1 MTVTSNEVSM
11 DKVKT
16 LATSFDTQ
24 LEEMQPLLKQM
35 HLLSSNAVSAA
46 ARAGSEGDAFKVLT
60 QAIQQLRQDIN
71 AEMQEVSQL
80 LEALL
85 QTESSEQANDSIKKL
100 DSALSAMFQA
110 IRNGEYMAICCEVE
124 AAHTETHGESFESV
138 AMMLK
143 QLIQSLRKQVS
154 LQKESMSSLTELVA

>member
-1 MTVTSNEVSM
+1 MTTVSDEISIETVKEVAQRFES
-11 DKVKT
+11 
-16 LATSFDTQ
+16 Q

-60 QAIQQLRQDIN
+60 QAIQQLRLEIN
-71 AEMQEVSQL
+71 TDMQEVHAYLSTL
-80 LEALL
+80 LE
-85 QTESSEQANDSIKKL
+85 TEEYSQAPELIKKMNTSL
-100 DSALSAMFQA
+100 GTMFQA
-110 IRNGEYMAICCEVE
+110 LRNGEYMAICCEVE

-143 QLIQSLRKQVS
+143 QLIESLRQQVAM
-154 LQKESMSSLTELVA
+154 QQEAMAELLELI